1 MTGLGV
7 VDGQTKDGS
16 VHTDTFVLQM
26 TYDPLGVMARTGLS
40 ELAAVQAGLIQMD
53 YLDMGLDGI
62 AGTADDQWKPAV
74 LGNFGSTHDHFV
86 GVAPWNNDTT
96 LGDWGVNTTN
106 HTVWA
111 VMDHNS
117 QFAVTPEPSTLAL
130 FGVGAIGLLAYRWR
144 RRRAA

>member
-1 MTGLGV
+1 M
-7 VDGQTKDGS
+7 DGQTKDGS

-40 ELAAVQAGLIQMD
+40 ELAAAQAGLIQMD

-86 GVAPWNNDTT
+86 GVARGTTTRPWATGASIRRTIPSGPSWITT
-96 LGDWGVNTTN
+96 
-106 HTVWA
+106 A
-111 VMDHNS
+111 S
-117 QFAVTPEPSTLAL
+117 SP
-130 FGVGAIGLLAYRWR
+130 
-144 RRRAA
+144 